1 MWWYINRFS
10 DKDKRKT
17 WNLKASCR
25 FTDNLPQTDSNI
37 KLLQCYGIFLTSLNR
52 NCTKVK
58 IHLNSVMTEHIK
70 DRSRK
75 PSTLQ
80 VRDRVVTL
88 ASPSLMLKHR
98 TVVYFPVPCKWNIIF
113 FREPRRTG
121 TSPLICFTNQ
131 FTDFYITQIST
142 VSHLQTCSSM
152 KIIKAPQRESNIW
165 NTPGILTTLKTKLNL
180 AFNIIRTPKSYHKL
194 RHYGPFEN
202 SLQRKKP
209 HHV

>member
-1 MWWYINRFS
+1 M
-10 DKDKRKT
+10 KKKEKRGT
-17 WNLKASCR
+17 W
-25 FTDNLPQTDSNI
+25 
-37 KLLQCYGIFLTSLNR
+37 KLHAVLLTIFRKLILTLNCY
-52 NCTKVK
+52 
-58 IHLNSVMTEHIK
+58 SVMVSSWRHLTVIVPTWK
-70 DRSRK
+70 YTLTLWW
-75 PSTLQ
+75 PSTSKTVPGNPPQ
-80 VRDRVVTL
+80 VRDGVVTL

-98 TVVYFPVPCKWNIIF
+98 TVVYFPVPCKWNIIV
-113 FREPRRTG
+113 FRKPRRTG

-152 KIIKAPQRESNIW
+152 KIIKAPQRESNIR

-202 SLQRKKP
+202 SLHRKKP